1 MRSSVAPR
9 EFGQAHEL
17 PGIREICVAA
27 DRFEDGD
34 RPTRKVAQLLGV
46 RRRAHEGDM
55 GALHLSSV
63 LRHHVVVPP
72 RVLDRFCKGGVG
84 GLERA
89 GAAKRPAEV
98 GERRRAFGGLD
109 RKEPACALELR
120 RRGCELAAIERAS
133 TGPSQEVTSFQS
145 VRASLGAEPTELD
158 ADEVCPLV
166 VVSDDLLL
174 SGRLRGLR
182 LEPRG
187 ERVKV
192 GAKLLGHGCIGD
204 VSDQDMVEAEAVVAP
219 YRDRSGRSS
228 FARQGE
234 EDAAQPVRAGRRQQ
248 LRDGAAMEQA
258 PLHRSP
264 LEHRSFSRLE
274 AVDAR
279 REERLD
285 GRRHGLVRGRDR
297 RRAWRT
303 SARRRVGCPPPRERC
318 DRWCDVDASASSI
331 RSIDSVSFSWESAT
345 RLVRG
350 RGAAHDGRTSKRS
363 GRARQR
369 SRIGAPLEKPRTYSS
384 RSSIVGSSV
393 DVVHHH
399 DERSRRG
406 ERLEEPPERKP
417 SPPVSPARRAH
428 RSRRE

>member
-1 MRSSVAPR
+1 
-9 EFGQAHEL
+9 
-17 PGIREICVAA
+17 
-27 DRFEDGD
+27 
-34 RPTRKVAQLLGV
+34 
-46 RRRAHEGDM
+46 M

-133 TGPSQEVTSFQS
+133 TGASQEVTSFQS

-187 ERVKV
+187 EPRVEV

-204 VSDQDMVEAEAVVAP
+204 VSDQDMVEAEAVVALVQRP
-219 YRDRSGRSS
+219 VRPQQLL
-228 FARQGE
+228 ARQGE
-234 EDAAQPVRAGRRQQ
+234 EDAAQPVRAGDGSSSATAPRWNKRPSTEARWSTARSAGSRRSM
-248 LRDGAAMEQA
+248 RAA
-258 PLHRSP
+258 RS
-264 LEHRSFSRLE
+264 
-274 AVDAR
+274 
-279 REERLD
+279 
-285 GRRHGLVRGRDR
+285 
-297 RRAWRT
+297 AWMVAGT
-303 SARRRVGCPPPRERC
+303 
-318 DRWCDVDASASSI
+318 ASS
-331 RSIDSVSFSWESAT
+331 
-345 RLVRG
+345 
-350 RGAAHDGRTSKRS
+350 AAS
-363 GRARQR
+363 
-369 SRIGAPLEKPRTYSS
+369 
-384 RSSIVGSSV
+384 GSS
-393 DVVHHH
+393 
-399 DERSRRG
+399 
-406 ERLEEPPERKP
+406 P
-417 SPPVSPARRAH
+417 SMADICSTKSGLPSAA
-428 RSRRE
+428 